1 MGRGELALTQRLSR
15 VLSGLSVYLLSARS
29 VVELWHFYIT
39 VTAVVAELS
48 QRIGRTRDLLSPP
61 SATTSEQQPSAQG
74 TLPDLARLYE
84 YDKRSYSLSLTV
96 ALLMSDVLR
105 IHYPDVPDLTN
116 FRRQYASDVPELATQ
131 AGHLKPIGAGFVGL
145 YLSAVWTV
153 SEVPGQVGAEPPGTS
168 IEGEAKAQRLAGL
181 EEKLEE
187 TLQTLLS
194 N

>member
-1 MGRGELALTQRLSR
+1 MTQRLSR
-15 VLSGLSVYLLSARS
+15 MLSGLSVYLLSARS
-29 VVELWHFYIT
+29 VVELWNFYTT

-48 QRIGRTRDLLSPP
+48 QRIGRARDLLSPS
-61 SATTSEQQPSAQG
+61 SATTSEQHSSAPG
-74 TLPDLARLYE
+74 TLLDLARLYE

-96 ALLMSDVLR
+96 ALLMSDVLS
-105 IHYPDVPDLTN
+105 IHYPNIPNLAH
-116 FRRQYASDVPELATQ
+116 FRRLYACEAPELATQ
-131 AGHLKPIGAGFVGL
+131 AGRLKPIGAGFVGL

-168 IEGEAKAQRLAGL
+168 IEAEVKAQRLAGL